1 MLTQFSRIMMG
12 RASSI
17 SLYLAAAG
25 LVTMTIIIGWQVWG
39 RYILNDTPH
48 WSERLSLL
56 LMNWYILLAA
66 AVGVREKFHL
76 GLVLVRDSLGARAK
90 QFAELVTHLLVGG
103 FGVAMVIYGSK
114 ITISTWA
121 HVMPTLGV
129 PTGLSY
135 LPFPVAGV
143 LFTIFSVEHIVEL
156 YSQNP
161 DRAERNGADR

>member
-1 MLTQFSRIMMG
+1 MLAQLSRFMG
-12 RASSI
+12 RTSSA

-25 LVTMTIIIGWQVWG
+25 LVTMTAIIGWQVWG
-39 RYILNDTPH
+39 RYVLNDTPH

-76 GLVLVRDSLGARAK
+76 GLVLVRDRMGSRARW
-90 QFAELVTHLLVGG
+90 FAELTTHLCVGG
-103 FGVAMVIYGSK
+103 FGVAMVVHGGEMAV
-114 ITISTWA
+114 STWT
-121 HVMPTLGV
+121 HVIPTLGV

-143 LFTIFSVEHIVEL
+143 LITVFSLEHIAGLFSEHG
-156 YSQNP
+156 SGPEQSTSRP
-161 DRAERNGADR
+161 

>member
-1 MLTQFSRIMMG
+1 MPLKITRVMTRI
-12 RASSI
+12 SSV

-39 RYILNDTPH
+39 RYVLNDTPH

-76 GLVLVRDSLGARAK
+76 GLVLVRDSLGDRSK
-90 QFAELVTHLLVGG
+90 WTAELITHLLVGG

-114 ITISTWA
+114 ITASTWT
-121 HVMPTLGV
+121 HVIPTLGV

-135 LPFPVAGV
+135 LPFPVAGALITV
-143 LFTIFSVEHIVEL
+143 FSLEHIAGLLSRHRDWSGRTE
-156 YSQNP
+156 SGQ
-161 DRAERNGADR
+161 